1 MSSQVARRYFTVDEY
16 HRMAEAGIFSETD
29 RIELIEGEVLR
40 MSPIGSLH
48 ASCVKRLNKLLG
60 QLVGQNAIIS
70 VQDPV
75 QLDDFSEPEPDI
87 ALLRPRDDFYAQSHP
102 QAADVLLIIEI
113 ADTSV
118 DYDRNI
124 KLPTYARSGIP
135 EVLIANLPAET
146 VEAYSA
152 PGNGSYQ
159 RTRLYRRGESFS
171 PEMLSGITIKI
182 KDILG

>member
-1 MSSQVARRYFTVDEY
+1 MSFQVAKRYFTVGEY

-29 RIELIEGEVLR
+29 RVELIEGEILS

-48 ASCVKRLNKLLG
+48 AACVKRLNKLLG
-60 QLVGQNAIIS
+60 QLVGQNAIVS

-75 QLDDFSEPEPDI
+75 RLDDFSEPEPDI

-102 QAADVLLIIEI
+102 RASDVLLIIEI

-135 EVLIANLPAET
+135 EVLIVNLPAET
-146 VEAYSA
+146 VEAYSDPVNA
-152 PGNGSYQ
+152 NYQ
-159 RTRLYRRGESFS
+159 RTRLYKRGESFS
-171 PEMLSGITIKI
+171 PQTLSSIALKI